1 MLAWFN
7 GYVIVEPNN
16 NKKYRQ
22 RAKTYLQQ
30 SIKREF
36 ALSDMLNCDP
46 NG

>member
-1 MLAWFN
+1 MV
-7 GYVIVEPNN
+7 VIVEPN

-36 ALSDMLNCDP
+36 ALSDMSNIVKLRPKWLSN
-46 NG
+46 